1 MWPFKR
7 RTEVSKDFLSL
18 RLAGHSSD
26 ILILYERL
34 YRFESSLA
42 TLNKRVANLE
52 KILKTC
58 NIHVTIN

>member
-7 RTEVSKDFLSL
+7 RTEVPKDLLSL

-34 YRFESSLA
+34 YRFESILASLD
-42 TLNKRVANLE
+42 KRVTELE

-58 NIHVTIN
+58 NIHITSI

>member
-7 RTEVSKDFLSL
+7 RSEIPKDFISL

-26 ILILYERL
+26 ILIIYERL
-34 YRFESSLA
+34 YRLESALA
-42 TLNKRVANLE
+42 KLDKRVIELE

>member
-7 RTEVSKDFLSL
+7 RTTTPKDFLSL
-18 RLAGHSSD
+18 RLSGHSSD

-34 YRFESSLA
+34 YRFES
-42 TLNKRVANLE
+42 TLVALDKRVTELE

-58 NIHVTIN
+58 NIHVTIY

>member
-7 RTEVSKDFLSL
+7 RTEVPKDLISL

-26 ILILYERL
+26 ILIIYERL
-34 YRFESSLA
+34 YRIESALVK
-42 TLNKRVANLE
+42 LDKRVEDLE

-58 NIHVTIN
+58 NIHVTSI

>member
-7 RTEVSKDFLSL
+7 RTQVPKDIISL

-34 YRFESSLA
+34 YRLESALIK
-42 TLNKRVANLE
+42 LDKRVTELE

-58 NIHVTIN
+58 NIHVTIV

>member
-7 RTEVSKDFLSL
+7 RTEVPKDFLSL
-18 RLAGHSSD
+18 RLAGYSSD

-34 YRFESSLA
+34 YRFESTLA
-42 TLNKRVANLE
+42 TLNKRVADLE

>member
-7 RTEVSKDFLSL
+7 RTQVPKDIISL

-34 YRFESSLA
+34 YRLESALIK
-42 TLNKRVANLE
+42 LDKRVADLE

-58 NIHVTIN
+58 NIHVTIV

>member
-7 RTEVSKDFLSL
+7 RTEVPKDFLSL

-34 YRFESSLA
+34 YRFESTLA
-42 TLNKRVANLE
+42 TLNKRVADLE